1 MGYYPRTTRAWLEN
15 RFRKKD
21 DNGNYFAHMP
31 IYGIGHPS
39 GEGNHVARTCRFLRI
54 LRVLDGLELRDD
66 SGSSRQ
72 SHKRGFKRATG
83 ASTMPTCCANF

>member
-1 MGYYPRTTRAWLEN
+1 MGSYPRTTRAWLEN

-39 GEGNHVARTCRFLRI
+39 GEGNQHGLR
-54 LRVLDGLELRDD
+54 R
-66 SGSSRQ
+66 
-72 SHKRGFKRATG
+72 
-83 ASTMPTCCANF
+83 CAIR